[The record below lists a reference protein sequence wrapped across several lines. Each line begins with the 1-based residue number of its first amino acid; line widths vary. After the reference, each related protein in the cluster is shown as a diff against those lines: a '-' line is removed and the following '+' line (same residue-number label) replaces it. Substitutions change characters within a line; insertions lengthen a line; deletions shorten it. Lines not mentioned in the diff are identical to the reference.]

1 MTSARWLAPS
11 LLLAFALLSGCK
23 SSSKSAPPSSSAFA
37 LHYHRA
43 LNDYAGWTVQTS
55 AGAVEPGATATLDG
69 FGAVY
74 ALTVQS
80 GAPALSFKLAN
91 GATLDAAG
99 PLSVDVSGS
108 VREAW
113 VISGYPEAFPRT
125 LPAVPGP
132 DQVAVYYT
140 RADKT
145 YDGWG
150 LHAWGDVKVETQWQ
164 APLTPSGIDP
174 ELGAGFVVNVKPGGD
189 QINVIAHKGDS
200 KDPGPDMTWKRSVLG
215 DLVFLSSGSTR
226 LTTTPQKLSL
236 ITGASAH
243 LVARDTLAWN
253 ITDAAATRFELRY
266 SATAEVVATA
276 SDVTGG
282 ATIALTPRASGLGA
296 ALEAKAPY
304 LAGTRAFDIAAA
316 DLPKLKDALQGQLV
330 AVARKADGTPF
341 KATQVQ
347 TALALDDL
355 YAYDGPLG
363 VHFVGV
369 AGAPSFALWAPTAQG
384 VKLHVYDASKTE
396 LAGSPAAMTALN
408 GVWSATGPSSWYGDT
423 YRYELNVYHP
433 VSARIETLI
442 VTDPYAVNLSTNGLY
457 AQIVDL
463 DDPALQPG
471 GWTTFVKP
479 PLAAATDIVAY
490 EGQIRDFSVFDATVP
505 ADHRGKFLAFTDTG
519 SKGMKHL
526 AALSSAG
533 LTHLHLLPVFD
544 LATVDEDPANRVDI
558 GDTFD
563 KLCAKNPAVP
573 AATCSQYG
581 TQVIKDVLAALPG
594 DSEQQQVIAGFL
606 HAIDS
611 FNWGYDPFHYGA
623 PEGSY
628 ASTAEGTAKIVE
640 FRKMVQGLAAVN
652 LRLVMDVVY
661 NHTNASGLGDKS
673 VLDKIVPGYYHRLDP
688 DSGFVLT
695 SSCCANTATEHHMMG
710 RLMNDTLVRWA
721 RDYKV
726 DGFRFDLMG
735 LHLKTDML
743 AAQAALAALTVAHDG
758 VDGSK
763 IYLYGEGWDMG
774 ELAKNL
780 RGTNANQV
788 NMAGTGIGTFND
800 RIRDGVRG
808 GSAFDTGNDI
818 VTRQGFATGL
828 YTDPNDLTTADPVS
842 HDLLLEE
849 TDWIKTGMAGGVRDF
864 VLQKANGVTLAAGG
878 VAYNG
883 ASSGY
888 TLSPQESINYV
899 SAHDNQTLW
908 DVAQYKLPKATST
921 ADRVRAHDVA
931 LDTILLAEGI
941 PFVHMGDD
949 LLRSKSE
956 DKNSYDAGDWFN
968 RIDWTMA
975 SNGWR
980 SGLPQAGDNGK
991 DWPLTKSILALAPAA
1006 VGAADIAF
1014 AAAHFQEML
1023 KVRQQSPLLRL
1034 RTGAEVK
1041 TRVDFPNA
1049 GPGQVPG
1056 LIVMTITDG
1065 ACAGADLDPA
1075 RDALVVIINA
1085 DKQAHDYAIAG
1096 ATGFTLH
1103 PVLKS
1108 SADPIARTSA
1118 FSAGK
1123 FSVPARTSAV
1133 FEQLQSGGQGA
1144 GLACNTRVTGP

>member
-1 MTSARWLAPS
+1 MPS
-11 LLLAFALLSGCK
+11 IQKIALPLLLSLVCACK
-23 SSSKSAPPSSSAFA
+23 SSTGKVTPPGSSAFT
-37 LHYHRA
+37 LHYHRVM
-43 LNDYAGWTVQTS
+43 NDYTGWTVQTS
-55 AGAVEPGATATLDG
+55 AGAVEPSVTATTDG

-74 ALTVQS
+74 ALTLKG
-80 GAPALSFKLAN
+80 GATALSFTLAN
-91 GATLDAAG
+91 GATVDAAG
-99 PLSVDVSGS
+99 PLSVDVSGA

-113 VISGYPEAFPRT
+113 VISGYAEAFPRK
-125 LPAVPGP
+125 LPAIPGP

-150 LHAWGDVKVETQWQ
+150 LHTWGDVKVETAWQ
-164 APLTPSGIDP
+164 APLSPSGIDP
-174 ELGAGFVVNVKPGGD
+174 ELGAGFVINVKPGGD
-189 QINVIAHKGDS
+189 QINVIAHKGDA
-200 KDPGPDMTWKRSVLG
+200 KDPGPDMSWKRSVLG

-226 LTTTPQKLSL
+226 LTSTPQKLSL
-236 ITGASAH
+236 ISGASAH
-243 LVARDTLAWN
+243 LAARDTLAWN
-253 ITDAAATRFELRY
+253 VTDVAAASFELRY
-266 SATAEVVATA
+266 SATADIVATA
-276 SDVTGG
+276 TNVTGG
-282 ATIALTPRASGLGA
+282 ATIALTPRPAGLGT

-304 LAGTRAFDIAAA
+304 LAGSRAFDIAPA
-316 DLPKLKDALQGQLV
+316 DLAKLKDALHGQLV
-330 AVARKADGTPF
+330 AVAHKADGTTF

-347 TALALDDL
+347 TALAMDDL

-363 VHFVGV
+363 VRFAGV
-369 AGAPSFALWAPTAQG
+369 AGAPTFTLWSPPAQA
-384 VKLHVYDASKTE
+384 VSLHVYDANKAE
-396 LAGSPAAMTALN
+396 VAGSPVAMTASA
-408 GVWSATGPSSWYGDT
+408 GVWTATGSAAWYGGY
-423 YRYELNVYHP
+423 YRYEVSVYHP
-433 VSARIETLI
+433 VSGRIEKVL

-463 DDPALQPG
+463 DDPATQPS
-471 GWTTFVKP
+471 GWTTFTKP

-490 EGQIRDFSVFDATVP
+490 EGHIRDFSVFDATVP
-505 ADHRGKFLAFTDTG
+505 ADHRGKYLAFTDIG
-519 SKGMKHL
+519 SNGMKHL

-533 LTHLHLLPVFD
+533 LTHLHLLPFFD
-544 LATVDEDPANRVDI
+544 IATVDEDPANRVDI
-558 GDTFD
+558 TDGFD
-563 KLCAKNPAVP
+563 KLCAKNPSVP
-573 AATCSQYG
+573 AATCTQYG
-581 TQVIKDVLAALPG
+581 TQVIKDVLAGLPG
-594 DSEQQQVIAGFL
+594 DSDQQQAIEGWL

-640 FRKMVQGLAAVN
+640 LRKMVMGLAAVN

-673 VLDKIVPGYYHRLDP
+673 VLDKVVPGYYHRLDP

-721 RDYKV
+721 RDYKM

-735 LHLKTDML
+735 LHLKADMV

-774 ELAKNL
+774 ELAKNQ
-780 RGTNANQV
+780 RGFNANQA

-800 RIRDGVRG
+800 RIRDAVRG
-808 GSAFDTGNDI
+808 GSAFDTGTDL

-828 YTDPNDLTTADPVS
+828 FTDPNDQTAADPAA
-842 HDLLLEE
+842 HDLLLLE
-849 TDWIKTGMAGGVRDF
+849 TDWIKASMAGGVRDF
-864 VLQKANGVTLAAGG
+864 VMQAASGTTIAAGG
-878 VAYNG
+878 IGYNG

-908 DVAQYKLPKATST
+908 DDAQYKLPKATST
-921 ADRVRAHDVA
+921 ADRVRVHDLA
-931 LDTILLAEGI
+931 LDTILLGEGI

-975 SNGWR
+975 TNGWKI
-980 SGLPQAGDNGK
+980 GLPQAGDNVK
-991 DWPLTKSILALAPAA
+991 DWGLTKSIFALAPAA

-1014 AAAHFQEML
+1014 ASKHFQEML

-1034 RTGAEVK
+1034 RTGADVK
-1041 TRVDFPNA
+1041 KRVDFPNA
-1049 GPGQVPG
+1049 GPTQVPG
-1056 LIVMTITDG
+1056 LLVMTITDG

-1075 RDALVVIINA
+1075 RDAMVVIINA
-1085 DKQAHDYAIAG
+1085 DKQAHDYSIAG

-1103 PVLKS
+1103 SVLQG
-1108 SADPIARTSA
+1108 SADSVVKTAG

-1123 FSVPARTSAV
+1123 FTVPARTSAV
-1133 FEQLQSGGQGA
+1133 FEQLQTGAQGA
-1144 GLACNTRVTGP
+1144 GLACNTRVSGT